1 MMTGRRFLR
10 GAEMVEAAI
19 VVPVTIVLTVGLVLL
34 GFALFER
41 SVVDSRLSTLGS
53 ELPDGWSTM
62 SAEQVVRDLVL
73 DGSGLDPERLE
84 VSRAT
89 LRESSESSDV
99 QGDPVAVALDADVRH
114 EESRWVEVEGKV
126 SYEFDG
132 LGIPFGTVTFE
143 RTVRGTYLAERRW
156 EVS

>member
-1 MMTGRRFLR
+1 MRTRRGLL
-10 GAEMVEAAI
+10 GGGEMVEAA
-19 VVPVTIVLTVGLVLL
+19 VAMPVTIVLTVGLVLL

-53 ELPDGWSTM
+53 ELPDGWSQM

-73 DGSGLDPERLE
+73 EGSGLDPERLK
-84 VSRAT
+84 VSSAS
-89 LRESSESSDV
+89 LRQTDESSDV
-99 QGDPVAVALDADVRH
+99 QGDPVAVALGADVRH
-114 EESRWVEVEGKV
+114 EESHWVEVEGTV